1 MREGTSTVPGFGV
14 RCPAEAGHT
23 CTLNSLTQRDSGLR
37 TQSLSSLHIG
47 PRRFTIN
54 IYFSSLANRYR
65 DRRQRT
71 TTPDTPQSRSQY
83 DVTGLVMVYHTY
95 DMGTSRRVRLTS
107 KVLSYEDFTP
117 RMQTARPK
125 FSRPLDPHLTGVVRD
140 HTIRKR

>member
-1 MREGTSTVPGFGV
+1 
-14 RCPAEAGHT
+14 
-23 CTLNSLTQRDSGLR
+23 
-37 TQSLSSLHIG
+37 
-47 PRRFTIN
+47 
-54 IYFSSLANRYR
+54 
-65 DRRQRT
+65 
-71 TTPDTPQSRSQY
+71 
-83 DVTGLVMVYHTY
+83 MVYHTY